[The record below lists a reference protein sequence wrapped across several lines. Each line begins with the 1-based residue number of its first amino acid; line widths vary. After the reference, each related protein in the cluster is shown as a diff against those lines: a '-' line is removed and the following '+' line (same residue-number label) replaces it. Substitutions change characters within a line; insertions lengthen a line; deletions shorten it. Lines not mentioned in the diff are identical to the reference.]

1 MHLTE
6 LAREHGGKPAVIM
19 AGSGATLSYAEL
31 DRQSNKIAQLFR
43 ARGLRPGDHIAV
55 LMENRP
61 EFFPVV
67 WAAQRAGLFYTP
79 VNWHLSA
86 AEAAYIV
93 ADCGARLLVASSG
106 LEELAA
112 AAATAAPALRARL
125 TVGPP
130 VPGVESLADA
140 ISATPET
147 PVPDELEGYYMLYS
161 SGTTG
166 QPKGILP
173 ALTGQPFGT
182 GLNIDS
188 TMKNAFGFSPDTVFL
203 STGPLYHGAPIGWS
217 LGTIR
222 NGGTVVVMERFDAV
236 RALELIERSRVTHA
250 QFVATMFVRMLKLPD
265 AERAAFDTSSL
276 RLVVH
281 SAAPVSVEV
290 KERLIDW
297 VGPIVSEFYAG
308 SEGNGFCLIDSP
320 TWLRRKGSVGKPLV
334 GEVHICDDD
343 GRELPAGEIGT
354 VWFSGTRRFSYH
366 NDPAKTAGVY
376 NDQGWSTL
384 GDMGSV
390 DADGY
395 LYLADRRTDLIL
407 SGGVNIYPREIE
419 DALALHPAVADIVV
433 VGVPDE
439 EMGQRVHAV
448 VQPAVPGSGTPE
460 LAAELISFCRS
471 RIAHYKAPRA
481 VSFDDELPRL
491 PSGKMLRRLL
501 TDRYRTLPA
510 GDFLR
515 GPGAGP

>member
-1 MHLTE
+1 MQLTE
-6 LAREHGGKPAVIM
+6 LAREYGGKPAVIM
-19 AGSGATLSYAEL
+19 AGSGAVLSYAEL
-31 DRQSNKIAQLFR
+31 ERQSNRIAQLFR
-43 ARGLRPGDHIAV
+43 SRGLRPGDHIAV

-67 WAAQRAGLFYTP
+67 WAAQRSGLFYTP
-79 VNWHLSA
+79 VNWHLSG

-93 ADCGARLLVASSG
+93 ADCGARLLVASSD
-106 LEELAA
+106 LEELASA
-112 AAATAAPALRARL
+112 AAASAPALEGRL

-140 ISATPET
+140 VAPMPDT
-147 PVPDELEGYYMLYS
+147 PVPDEVEGYYMLYS

-182 GLNIDS
+182 GLNIDH
-188 TMKNAFGFSPDTVFL
+188 TMKNVFGFSPDTVFL
-203 STGPLYHGAPIGWS
+203 CTGPLYHGAPIGWS

-222 NGGTVVVMERFDAV
+222 NGGTAIVMERFDPA
-236 RALELIERSRVTHA
+236 RALSLIERYQVSHG
-250 QFVATMFVRMLKLPD
+250 QFVATMFVRMLKLPE
-265 AERAAFDTSSL
+265 AERAAFDTSGL

-281 SAAPVSVEV
+281 TAAPVSVEV
-290 KERLIDW
+290 KERMIAWL
-297 VGPIVSEFYAG
+297 GPILTEFYAG
-308 SEGNGFCLIDSP
+308 SEGNGFCVIDSP
-320 TWLRRKGSVGKPLV
+320 MWLRHKGSVGKPIL
-334 GEVHICDDD
+334 GQVHICSDD
-343 GRELPAGEIGT
+343 GDELPAGQIGT

-366 NDPAKTAGVY
+366 NDLAKTAGVY

-390 DADGY
+390 DAEGY

-433 VGVPDE
+433 LGIPDE

-448 VQPAVPGSGTPE
+448 VQPAVPGAGTPA
-460 LAAELISFCRS
+460 LAQELIGFCRA
-471 RIAHYKAPRA
+471 RIAHYKAPRS
-481 VSFDDELPRL
+481 VSFEDELPRL

-501 TDRYRTLPA
+501 MDRYRSLPSS
-510 GDFLR
+510 
-515 GPGAGP
+515 

>member
-1 MHLTE
+1 MHLTR
-6 LAREHGGKPAVIM
+6 LAREHGDKPAVIM
-19 AGSGATLSYAEL
+19 AESGVTLSYAEL
-31 DRQSNKIAQLFR
+31 ERQSNQIAHLFR
-43 ARGLRPGDHIAV
+43 SRGLRPGDHIAV

-67 WAAQRAGLFYTP
+67 WAAQRSGLFYTP

-93 ADCGARLLVASSG
+93 ADCGTRLLVASG
-106 LEELAA
+106 DLEELAA
-112 AAATAAPALRARL
+112 AAAASAPALENRL

-130 VPGVESLADA
+130 VPGVESLAAAAAPMPDRP
-140 ISATPET
+140 I
-147 PVPDELEGYYMLYS
+147 PDELEGYYMLYS

-203 STGPLYHGAPIGWS
+203 CTGPLYHGAPIGWS

-222 NGGTVVVMERFDAV
+222 NGGTAVVMERFDAV
-236 RALELIERSRVTHA
+236 RALRLIERYRVTHG
-250 QFVATMFVRMLKLPD
+250 QFVATMFVRMLKLPEAD
-265 AERAAFDTSSL
+265 RAASDTSSL

-281 SAAPVSVEV
+281 TAAPVAVEV
-290 KERLIDW
+290 KERMIGWL
-297 VGPIVSEFYAG
+297 GPILTEFYAG

-320 TWLRRKGSVGKPLV
+320 TWLGHKGSVGKPIL

-343 GRELPAGEIGT
+343 GVELPAGQIGT

-366 NDPAKTAGVY
+366 NDAAKTAGVY

-390 DADGY
+390 DAEGY

-433 VGVPDE
+433 FGVPDE

-448 VQPAVPGSGTPE
+448 VQPAVPGAGSPE
-460 LAAELISFCRS
+460 LAAELIDFCRS

-481 VSFDDELPRL
+481 VSFEDELPRL
-491 PSGKMLRRLL
+491 PSGKLLRRLL
-501 TDRYRTLPA
+501 MDRYRSLP
-510 GDFLR
+510 R
-515 GPGAGP
+515 

>member
-1 MHLTE
+1 MHLTQ
-6 LAREHGGKPAVIM
+6 LARDHGDKPAVIM
-19 AGSGATLSYAEL
+19 AGSGTTLSYAEL
-31 DRQSNKIAQLFR
+31 DRQSNQIAQLFR

-55 LMENRP
+55 LMENRL

-67 WAAQRAGLFYTP
+67 WAAQRCGLFYTP

-86 AEAAYIV
+86 DEAAYIV
-93 ADCGARLLVASSG
+93 ADCGARLLVASG
-106 LEELAA
+106 ELKELAA
-112 AAATAAPALRARL
+112 AAAASAPALEAWL

-130 VPGVESLADA
+130 VAGAESLADA
-140 ISATPET
+140 IAPMPDT
-147 PVPDELEGYYMLYS
+147 PVADELEGYYMLYS

-188 TMKNAFGFSPDTVFL
+188 TMKNRFGFSPATVFL
-203 STGPLYHGAPIGWS
+203 CTGPLYHGAPIGWS

-222 NGGTVVVMERFDAV
+222 NGGTAVVMERFDPV
-236 RALELIERSRVTHA
+236 RALALVERYRVTHG
-250 QFVATMFVRMLKLPD
+250 QFVATMFVRMLKLPEAD
-265 AERAAFDTSSL
+265 RAAFDTSSL
-276 RLVVH
+276 RLVIH
-281 SAAPVSVEV
+281 TAAPVAVEV
-290 KERLIDW
+290 KERMIAWL
-297 VGPIVSEFYAG
+297 GPILTEFYAG

-320 TWLRRKGSVGKPLV
+320 TWLRRKGSVGQPIL
-334 GEVHICDDD
+334 GQVHICSDD
-343 GRELPAGEIGT
+343 GGELPAGEIGT

-390 DADGY
+390 DSDGY

-433 VGVPDE
+433 LGVPDE

-460 LAAELISFCRS
+460 LAAELIAFCRS

-481 VSFDDELPRL
+481 VSFEDELPRL

-501 TDRYRTLPA
+501 MDRYRSLPSS
-510 GDFLR
+510 
-515 GPGAGP
+515 

>member
-1 MHLTE
+1 MHLTQ

-19 AGSGATLSYAEL
+19 AGSGVRLSYAEL
-31 DRQSNKIAQLFR
+31 ERQSNQIAQLFR
-43 ARGLRPGDHIAV
+43 SRGLRPADHIAV

-67 WAAQRAGLFYTP
+67 WGAQRSGLFYTP
-79 VNWHLSA
+79 VNWHLSG

-93 ADCGARLLVASSG
+93 ADCGARLLVASG
-106 LEELAA
+106 ELEELAA
-112 AAATAAPALRARL
+112 AAASAPALAGRL
-125 TVGPP
+125 TVGLP
-130 VPGVESLADA
+130 VPRVESLADA
-140 ISATPET
+140 VAPLPDT
-147 PVPDELEGYYMLYS
+147 PVADEFEGYYMLYS

-182 GLNIDS
+182 GLNIDA
-188 TMKNAFGFSPDTVFL
+188 TMKNFFGFSPETVFL
-203 STGPLYHGAPIGWS
+203 CTGPLYHGAPIGWS
-217 LGTIR
+217 MGTIR
-222 NGGTVVVMERFDAV
+222 NGGTAVVMERFDAV
-236 RALELIERSRVTHA
+236 RALELVERYKVTHG
-250 QFVATMFVRMLKLPD
+250 QFVATMFVRMLKLPA

-290 KERLIDW
+290 KEQMIDW
-297 VGPIVSEFYAG
+297 LGPILAEFYAG

-320 TWLRRKGSVGKPLV
+320 AWLRHRGSVGKPIV
-334 GEVHICDDD
+334 GEVHICSDD
-343 GRELPAGEIGT
+343 GRELPAGQIGT

-366 NDPAKTAGVY
+366 NDPAKTAGAY
-376 NDQGWSTL
+376 NDKGWSTL

-390 DADGY
+390 DAEGY

-433 VGVPDE
+433 FGLPDE

-460 LAAELISFCRS
+460 LAGELIEFCRA

-481 VSFDDELPRL
+481 VSFEDELPRL

-501 TDRYRTLPA
+501 MDRYRQSGGGVP
-510 GDFLR
+510 
-515 GPGAGP
+515 

>member
-31 DRQSNKIAQLFR
+31 DRQSNQIAQLFR
-43 ARGLRPGDHIAV
+43 SRGLRHGDHIAV

-67 WAAQRAGLFYTP
+67 WAAQRSGLLYTP

-86 AEAAYIV
+86 AEAAYVV

-112 AAATAAPALRARL
+112 AAASAPALKDRL

-140 ISATPET
+140 MAPMPET
-147 PVPDELEGYYMLYS
+147 PVADELEGYYMLYS

-166 QPKGILP
+166 RPKGILP

-182 GLNIDS
+182 GLNIDH
-188 TMKNAFGFSPDTVFL
+188 TMKNVFGFSSGTVYL
-203 STGPLYHGAPIGWS
+203 CPGPLYHGAPIGWS

-222 NGGTVVVMERFDAV
+222 NGGTAIVMERFDAAS
-236 RALELIERSRVTHA
+236 ALSLIERYRVTHG
-250 QFVATMFVRMLKLPD
+250 QFVPTMFVRMLKLPE
-265 AERAAFDTSSL
+265 ATRTAFDLSSL
-276 RLVVH
+276 QLVVTA
-281 SAAPVSVEV
+281 AAPISVQV
-290 KERLIDW
+290 KEQMIDW
-297 VGPIVSEFYAG
+297 LGPIMTEFYAG
-308 SEGNGFCLIDSP
+308 SEGNGFCVIDSA
-320 TWLRRKGSVGKPLV
+320 TWLRHKGSVGKPIV
-334 GEVHICDDD
+334 GQAHICSDD
-343 GRELPAGEIGT
+343 GEELPAGQTGT

-366 NDPAKTAGVY
+366 NDPAKTAGAH
-376 NDQGWSTL
+376 NDKGWSTL
-384 GDMGSV
+384 GDMGHL
-390 DADGY
+390 DAEGY

-433 VGVPDE
+433 LGIPDE

-448 VQPAVPGSGTPE
+448 VQPAVPGAGTPE
-460 LAAELISFCRS
+460 LASELIDFCRS
-471 RIAHYKAPRA
+471 RIAHYKAPRS
-481 VSFDDELPRL
+481 VSFEDELPRL

-501 TDRYRTLPA
+501 MDRHR
-510 GDFLR
+510 
-515 GPGAGP
+515 

>member
-1 MHLTE
+1 MHLTQ
-6 LAREHGGKPAVIM
+6 LAREHDDKPAIIM
-19 AGSGATLSYAEL
+19 AESGATLSYAEL
-31 DRQSNKIAQLFR
+31 ERQSNQIAHLFR
-43 ARGLRPGDHIAV
+43 SRGLRPGDHIAV

-67 WAAQRAGLFYTP
+67 WAAQRSGLFYTP

-93 ADCGARLLVASSG
+93 ADCGARLLVSSSD

-112 AAATAAPALRARL
+112 AAAASAPALQYRL

-130 VPGVESLADA
+130 PPGAESLADA
-140 ISATPET
+140 AGPMPDTPIQ
-147 PVPDELEGYYMLYS
+147 DELEGYYMLYS

-166 QPKGILP
+166 RPKGILP

-203 STGPLYHGAPIGWS
+203 CTGPLYHGAPIGWS

-222 NGGTVVVMERFDAV
+222 NGGTAMVMERFDAV
-236 RALELIERSRVTHA
+236 RALRLIERYRVTHG
-250 QFVATMFVRMLKLPD
+250 QFVATMFIRMLKLPEP
-265 AERAAFDTSSL
+265 ERDAFDTSSL

-281 SAAPVSVEV
+281 TAAPVAVEV
-290 KERLIDW
+290 KERMIDW
-297 VGPIVSEFYAG
+297 LGPILTEFYAG

-320 TWLRRKGSVGKPLV
+320 TWLSHRGSVGKPLV
-334 GEVHICDDD
+334 GEVHICSDD
-343 GRELPAGEIGT
+343 GGELPAGQIGA

-376 NDQGWSTL
+376 NDKGWSTL
-384 GDMGSV
+384 GDMGYL
-390 DADGY
+390 DTEGY

-433 VGVPDE
+433 FGVPDE

-448 VQPAVPGSGTPE
+448 VQPAVPGTGTPR
-460 LAAELISFCRS
+460 LAAELIDFCRS

-481 VSFDDELPRL
+481 VSFEDQLPRL

-501 TDRYRTLPA
+501 MDRYRSSP
-510 GDFLR
+510 R
-515 GPGAGP
+515 

>member
-1 MHLTE
+1 MHLTD
-6 LAREHGGKPAVIM
+6 LARVHGDKPAVIM
-19 AGSGATLSYAEL
+19 AGSGAVLSYAEL
-31 DRQSNKIAQLFR
+31 DRQSNQIAQLFR

-67 WAAQRAGLFYTP
+67 WAAQRSGLFYTP
-79 VNWHLSA
+79 VNWHLSG

-93 ADCGARLLVASSG
+93 ADCGARLLVSSSE

-112 AAATAAPALRARL
+112 AAAASAPALAGRL
-125 TVGPP
+125 TVGSP
-130 VPGVESLADA
+130 VPGVESLEEAAAALPD
-140 ISATPET
+140 T
-147 PVPDELEGYYMLYS
+147 PVADEVEGYYMLYS

-166 QPKGILP
+166 RPKGILP
-173 ALTGQPFGT
+173 ALSGQPFGT
-182 GLNIDS
+182 GLNIDH
-188 TMKNAFGFSPDTVFL
+188 TMANSFGFAPDTVFL

-222 NGGTVVVMERFDAV
+222 NGGTAIVMERFDPA
-236 RALELIERSRVTHA
+236 RALSLIEWHHVTHG
-250 QFVATMFVRMLKLPD
+250 QFVATMFVRMLKLPE

-281 SAAPVSVEV
+281 SAAPVAVEV
-290 KERLIDW
+290 KDKMIAWL
-297 VGPIVSEFYAG
+297 GPILSEFYAG

-320 TWLRRKGSVGKPLV
+320 AWLRHKGSVGKPLV
-334 GEVHICDDD
+334 GEVHVCDDD
-343 GRELPAGEIGT
+343 GDELPAGEIGT
-354 VWFSGTRRFSYH
+354 IWFSGTRRFTYH
-366 NDPAKTAGVY
+366 NDPVKTAGVF
-376 NDQGWSTL
+376 NDKGWSTL

-390 DADGY
+390 DAEGY

-433 VGVPDE
+433 FGIPDE

-448 VQPAVPGSGTPE
+448 VQPAVPGTGTPE
-460 LAAELISFCRS
+460 LADELIAFCRS
-471 RIAHYKAPRA
+471 RIAHYKAPRS
-481 VSFDDELPRL
+481 VSFEDELPRL

-501 TDRYRTLPA
+501 MDRYRSLPSS
-510 GDFLR
+510 
-515 GPGAGP
+515 

>member
-1 MHLTE
+1 MHLTD
-6 LAREHGGKPAVIM
+6 LARVHGDKPAVIM
-19 AGSGATLSYAEL
+19 AGSGAVLSYAEL

-67 WAAQRAGLFYTP
+67 WAAQRSGLFYTP
-79 VNWHLSA
+79 VNWHLSG

-93 ADCGARLLVASSG
+93 ADCGARLLVSSSELEDLAS
-106 LEELAA
+106 AA
-112 AAATAAPALRARL
+112 AASAPALAGRL

-130 VPGVESLADA
+130 VPGVESLEEAAAVMPD
-140 ISATPET
+140 T
-147 PVPDELEGYYMLYS
+147 PVADEVEGYYMLYS

-173 ALTGQPFGT
+173 ALSGQPFGT
-182 GLNIDS
+182 GLNIDH
-188 TMKNAFGFSPDTVFL
+188 TMANSFGFSPRTVFL

-222 NGGTVVVMERFDAV
+222 NGGTAIVMERFDAV
-236 RALELIERSRVTHA
+236 RALSLIERHRVTHG
-250 QFVATMFVRMLKLPD
+250 QFVATMFVRMLKLPE
-265 AERAAFDTSSL
+265 AERVAFDTSSL

-281 SAAPVSVEV
+281 SAAPVAVEV
-290 KERLIDW
+290 KDKMIAWL
-297 VGPIVSEFYAG
+297 GPILSEFYAG
-308 SEGNGFCLIDSP
+308 SEGNGFCMIDSP
-320 TWLRRKGSVGKPLV
+320 AWLRHKGSVGKPLV
-334 GEVHICDDD
+334 GEVHVCDDD
-343 GRELPAGEIGT
+343 GNELPAGEIGT
-354 VWFSGTRRFSYH
+354 IWFSGTRRFTYH
-366 NDPAKTAGVY
+366 NDPVKTAGVF
-376 NDQGWSTL
+376 NDKGWSTL

-390 DADGY
+390 DAEGY

-433 VGVPDE
+433 FGIPDE

-448 VQPAVPGSGTPE
+448 VQPAVPGTGTPE
-460 LAAELISFCRS
+460 LGEELIAFCRS
-471 RIAHYKAPRA
+471 RIAHYKAPRS
-481 VSFDDELPRL
+481 VSFEDELPRL

-501 TDRYRTLPA
+501 MDRFRSLPSSS
-510 GDFLR
+510 
-515 GPGAGP
+515 